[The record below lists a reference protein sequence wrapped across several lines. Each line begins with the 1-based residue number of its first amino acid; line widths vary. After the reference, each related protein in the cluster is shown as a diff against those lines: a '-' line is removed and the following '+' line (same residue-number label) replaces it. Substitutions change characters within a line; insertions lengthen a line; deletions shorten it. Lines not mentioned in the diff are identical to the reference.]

1 MTSITTKNTN
11 GTICPHTKESLP
23 SSASGEGDEKAV
35 IADKKYN
42 ETTARKL
49 YEAKQINE
57 GLSDV
62 INGRTV
68 DGDAVKHRLK
78 ARYKL

>member
-1 MTSITTKNTN
+1 MTSITTKNAN
-11 GTICPHTKESLP
+11 GTTCPHAKESRP
-23 SSASGEGDEKAV
+23 SSTPGECGAEAV
-35 IADKKYN
+35 ITNKKYN
-42 ETTARKL
+42 ETTARKI